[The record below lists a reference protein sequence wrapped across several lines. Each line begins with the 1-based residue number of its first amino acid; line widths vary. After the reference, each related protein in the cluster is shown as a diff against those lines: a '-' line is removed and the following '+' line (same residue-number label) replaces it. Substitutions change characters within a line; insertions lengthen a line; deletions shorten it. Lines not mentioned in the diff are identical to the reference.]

1 MRASSQRR
9 NAFNRGWLLGSI
21 LVGSVANAQTAAP
34 PAAPASSGLEEIV
47 VTSQRR
53 EERLQDVPISVSAF
67 TQEKIDAQ
75 GIRSV
80 DDLTA
85 STPGVNFERMGLSA
99 ASNYND
105 ENSDIA
111 IRGIDSSAGASTTAI
126 YIDDTPIQSRHIGF
140 GTVNAFPD
148 LFDLERVEVLRGPQG
163 TLFGASAEGGAVRF
177 VTPEPS
183 VSTYSGYVRSE
194 LANTDDAAN
203 SYEVGA
209 AAGGPLIDGVLGFRA
224 SAYFRQDGGYVERAN
239 YRTGAITE
247 NDANWTETAVI
258 RAALKWVV
266 NDSVSITPSVL
277 HQKLHLNDTGS
288 YWPILSNRADG
299 VFLNGNAQTN
309 PSTDPFTL
317 SAIKLDADTS
327 SSTHLVANLSYFS
340 RDQFDTPDYTQF
352 DRAVYG
358 LSPFA
363 PYGAYGESPF
373 TDVQHNTTFET
384 RLQSTDPNAILNWT
398 TGVYL
403 AHLDENSTQF
413 INDNTINAQYLAA
426 YGTPLCT
433 TIAPCPGGQIASGPE
448 NRIIDKQEAIFGEV
462 TVKMGDHFS
471 ATGGLRAAH
480 LSVSGVSI
488 AYGPFSGPTVGP
500 NDPLVAAASSSED
513 PITPRF
519 VLTYRPDSD
528 NMIYASA
535 AKGYRPGGINGSL
548 GNICNSSLDA
558 IGLKAAPEA
567 FSQDSLWSYELGSKN
582 TLFDHHLQ
590 IDASVFLIDWKGIQQ
605 NVYLSAC
612 GLQFTANLGAARSEG
627 GDIHVEVKPVDKF
640 LIDFTAA
647 YTEALYTETVCGGT
661 LACTGAN
668 ASPKPI
674 VSQGDR
680 LPSAPWTLILSTEYG
695 LPSFRDRDPYIRA
708 DYHYSTAQTA
718 LLPGQNAENGVSDP
732 TLPGLPQTSL
742 LNMRAGVR
750 WSGFDVSLFGQ
761 NLTNTHPLMFESRDT
776 TASPLYFARSTRP
789 RTVGVTLSYRY

>member
-1 MRASSQRR
+1 MHANFRR
-9 NAFNRGWLLGSI
+9 RGVFNCGWLLGGI
-21 LVGSVANAQTAAP
+21 LAGSVAIAQTPAP
-34 PAAPASSGLEEIV
+34 ASSPASSGLEEIV

-67 TQEKIDAQ
+67 TQEKMDAQ
-75 GIRSV
+75 GIRTV

-183 VSTYSGYVRSE
+183 VNTYSGYLRSE

-209 AAGGPLIDGVLGFRA
+209 AAGGPLIDGVLGLRA
-224 SAYFRQDGGYVERAN
+224 SAYFRQDGGYVDRAN
-239 YRTGAITE
+239 YRTGAVTE
-247 NDANWTETAVI
+247 NDANWTETAVL

-266 NDSVSITPSVL
+266 NDSISITPSVL

-288 YWPILSNRADG
+288 YWPLLSNREEG

-317 SAIKLDADTS
+317 SAVKLDADIS

-358 LSPFA
+358 LTPFA
-363 PYGAYGESPF
+363 AYGHVGESPF
-373 TDVQHNTTFET
+373 TDVQHNTTFEA

-398 TGVYL
+398 SGVYL

-413 INDNTINAQYLAA
+413 INDPTINSEYLAA

-433 TIAPCPGGQIASGPE
+433 TVAPCPGGQIASGPE
-448 NRIIDKQEAIFGEV
+448 NRIIDKQEAVFGEV
-462 TVKMGDHFS
+462 TVKMGDHWS

-500 NDPLVAAASSSED
+500 NDPLVAAASSSEN

-519 VLTYRPDSD
+519 VLAYHPDSD

-627 GDIHVEVKPVDKF
+627 GDLHIEVKPVDK
-640 LIDFTAA
+640 LLVDFTAA
-647 YTEALYTETVCGGT
+647 YTEALYTETVCGGS
-661 LACTGAN
+661 LACTGPGAP
-668 ASPKPI
+668 SKPI

-695 LPSFRDRDPYIRA
+695 LPSFRDHDPYIRA

-718 LLPGQNAENGVSDP
+718 LLPGQNPDNGVSDP

-742 LNMRAGVR
+742 LNMRAGLR
-750 WSGFDVSLFGQ
+750 WSGFDVSVFGQ
-761 NLTNTHPLMFESRDT
+761 NLTNTHPLLFESRDT

-789 RTVGVTLSYRY
+789 RTIGVTLSYRY